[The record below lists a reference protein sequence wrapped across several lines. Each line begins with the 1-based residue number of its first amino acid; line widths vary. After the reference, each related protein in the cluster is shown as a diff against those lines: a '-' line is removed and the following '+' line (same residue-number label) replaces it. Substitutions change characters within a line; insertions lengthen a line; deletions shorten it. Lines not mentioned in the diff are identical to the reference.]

1 MASVMS
7 CLQAFA
13 KFPSSRCS
21 LESYQVW
28 KHWNIDDQWGG
39 EGWILMKNLIANK
52 IGSCITG
59 KIFREFG
66 KPWNLWQLHDIHAEN
81 DLDLQ
86 IYNDFMQ
93 RMLKDYLALVS
104 KWTKYET
111 MIVGNL
117 FKSRKFLKIHFDKV
131 FPKKTV

>member
-13 KFPSSRCS
+13 KFPLLLLLARELSG
-21 LESYQVW
+21 LETL
-28 KHWNIDDQWGG
+28 KHWRPMRGWGLDTY
-39 EGWILMKNLIANK
+39 ENLIANK

-66 KPWNLWQLHDIHAEN
+66 KIWRLWQLRHDIHAEN

-86 IYNDFMQ
+86 IYNEFMQ
-93 RMLKDYLALVS
+93 RMLKD
-104 KWTKYET
+104 
-111 MIVGNL
+111 
-117 FKSRKFLKIHFDKV
+117 
-131 FPKKTV
+131 

>member
-1 MASVMS
+1 M
-7 CLQAFA
+7 
-13 KFPSSRCS
+13 RG
-21 LESYQVW
+21 
-28 KHWNIDDQWGG
+28 WGLDTY
-39 EGWILMKNLIANK
+39 ENLIANK

-59 KIFREFG
+59 KILE
-66 KPWNLWQLHDIHAEN
+66 NLANYEAYDSYDMRHDIHAEN